1 MIVGK
6 LFYALYVM
14 GLLSP
19 AALFRFVSAIYR
31 YGINLMALLYFSAG
45 TYGRNVALTDEQET
59 LTYDRLLAHAEALA
73 GYFRDQYGL
82 SAGKKVG
89 VWCRNHAA
97 FAKSIFA
104 ASSAGADLYFLHA
117 EMSRA
122 QLDDFLARRPL
133 DLVLCDEDR
142 CAMLEASGYAGPRL
156 AIDRQALSIIER
168 RLAEGAD
175 VRGRRRRSSAGKLVL
190 PTGGT
195 SGQAKEAPHRP
206 SLLNYLDPFAAF
218 LTRLRIRSYRTAYIA
233 TPLYHGY
240 GIAMLLL
247 FCALGK
253 TMVLRRGFEA
263 REACRVVCEH
273 KIEVVAVVPLMLRRM
288 LQAAEGDE
296 LRSLA
301 CIACGG
307 AELRPQL
314 AKETMERLGPALYNL
329 YGTSEA
335 GLATIATPQDVSD
348 APATI
353 GRSIPG
359 VRLRIADERKRSVKA
374 GTIGRMYV
382 KNRWSARRSGADAW
396 IDTGDLGVRD
406 GRGLFYLCGRADS
419 MIVSGG
425 ENVYPIEV
433 EQAILEH
440 PQVEDAAVVGVQDE
454 AYGQRLRAFVSMT
467 PQASATKDELS
478 EWLRTRLARYQ
489 MPRDI
494 VLVDR
499 LPYTP
504 LGKLDRKRLTADFGI
519 GVQDRFGALR

>member
-1 MIVGK
+1 
-6 LFYALYVM
+6 M

-19 AALFRFVSAIYR
+19 AALFRFASAIYR

-45 TYGRNVALTDEQET
+45 TYGRNVALTDEKET
-59 LTYDRLLAHAEALA
+59 LTYDRLLAHADALA
-73 GYFRDQYGL
+73 GYFQEQYGL
-82 SAGKKVG
+82 KDGKKVG

-104 ASSAGADLYFLHA
+104 ASFAGADLYLLHA

-142 CAMLEASGYAGPRL
+142 CAMLEASGYAGPKL

-175 VRGRRRRSSAGKLVL
+175 VRRLRRRSFAGKLVL

-195 SGQAKEAPHRP
+195 TGHAKEAPHRP
-206 SLLNYLDPFAAF
+206 SLSNYLDPFVAF
-218 LTRLRIRSYRTAYIA
+218 MTRLRIRPYRTAYIA

-263 REACRVVCEH
+263 RQACRLVCEH
-273 KIEVVAVVPLMLRRM
+273 KVEVVAVVPLMLRRM

-301 CIACGG
+301 CIASGG
-307 AELRPQL
+307 AELHPQL
-314 AKETMERLGPALYNL
+314 AKETMKRLGPVLYNL

-335 GLATIATPQDVSD
+335 GLATIATPKDLSD

-359 VRLRIADERKRSVKA
+359 VRLRIEDERKRSAKA
-374 GTIGRMYV
+374 GTVGRIFV
-382 KNRWSARRSGADAW
+382 KNRRSARRREAEGW
-396 IDTGDLGVRD
+396 IDTGDMGRRD
-406 GRGLFYLCGRADS
+406 ERGLFYLYGRADS

-433 EQAILEH
+433 EHAILEH
-440 PQVEDAAVVGVQDE
+440 AQVEDAAVVGVRDE
-454 AYGQRLRAFVSMT
+454 AYGQRLRAFVSMA
-467 PQASATKDELS
+467 PQASATKEQFSD
-478 EWLRTRLARYQ
+478 WLRSRLARYQ

-494 VLVDR
+494 VFVDQ

-504 LGKLDRKRLTADFGI
+504 LGKLDRKRLASSDFGI
-519 GVQDRFGALR
+519 GV